1 MDSDSARITHRERK
15 RLLFVSK
22 GAESSSTRYRAL
34 QFFPLWQ
41 AAGFEPSH
49 VTASGGAGALLA
61 MLRLARRADVVVVLR
76 KTFPP
81 PLLWLLRRAARR
93 LVFDFDDAIFCN
105 TDGTPS
111 RTRMARFAAMARAC
125 DHVTAGNAFLAR
137 HAATFNPAVTV
148 IPTCVD
154 AARYRVEAGK
164 PADALDLVWIG
175 SHSTRK
181 YLAEAMPWLQ
191 AAAAKVA
198 GLRPAG
204 STLGVRLKIVAD
216 FDLPG
221 CGVATLP
228 VPWRADTEA
237 RELAAS
243 HIGIAPM
250 RDDDWSRGKCA
261 LKVLQYM
268 AAGLPVVSSDAGAN
282 AEVIAEGATG
292 FLVTTPGEWADRICR
307 LAGDAGLRRQMGE
320 AGRRRVEADYSVGPV
335 FERLRS
341 VVAGLG

>member
-1 MDSDSARITHRERK
+1 MILPADRRPSR

-61 MLRLARRADVVVVLR
+61 MLRQARRADVVVVLR

-81 PLLWLLRRAARR
+81 PLLWLLRRASRR

-125 DHVTAGNAFLAR
+125 DHVLAGNAFLAQR
-137 HAATFNPAVTV
+137 AAAFNPAVTV

-154 AARYRVEAGK
+154 AARYRVAAEQ
-164 PADALDLVWIG
+164 PADSFDLVWIG

-191 AAAAKVA
+191 AAAARVA
-198 GLRPAG
+198 DL
-204 STLGVRLKIVAD
+204 RLKIIAD

-221 CGVATLP
+221 CGVNTLP
-228 VPWRADTEA
+228 MAWRADTEA
-237 RELAAS
+237 QELAAS
-243 HIGIAPM
+243 HVGIAPM

-268 AAGLPVVSSDAGAN
+268 AAGLPVVSSKAGAN
-282 AEVIAEGATG
+282 AEAIADDETG
-292 FLVTTPGEWADRICR
+292 FLASTPGEWADRLAR
-307 LAGDAGLRRQMGE
+307 LANDAELRRRMGE
-320 AGRRRVEADYSVGPV
+320 AGRRRVETDYSVGPV
-335 FERLRS
+335 FARLRS
-341 VVAGLG
+341 VVEGLP

>member
-1 MDSDSARITHRERK
+1 MADPIAPRTGR

-22 GAESSSTRYRAL
+22 GGDSSSTRYRAL
-34 QFFPLWQ
+34 QYFPLWQ
-41 AAGFEPSH
+41 AAGFEPLH
-49 VTASGGAGALLA
+49 VTASGGSRATLD
-61 MLRLARRADVVVVLR
+61 MLRQASRADVVVVLR
-76 KTFPP
+76 KTFAR

-93 LVFDFDDAIFCN
+93 LVFDFDDAVFCN

-125 DHVTAGNAFLAR
+125 DHVLAGNAFLAAR
-137 HAATFNPAVTV
+137 AAAFNPAVTV
-148 IPTCVD
+148 VPTSVD
-154 AARYRVEAGK
+154 AARYRVAANR
-164 PADALDLVWIG
+164 PADSFDLVWIG

-191 AAAAKVA
+191 QAAEKVP
-198 GLRPAG
+198 GL
-204 STLGVRLKIVAD
+204 RLKIVAD

-228 VPWRADTEA
+228 VAWSADSEA
-237 RELAAS
+237 RELAAA

-268 AAGLPVVSSDAGAN
+268 AAGLPVVSSEAGAN
-282 AEVIAEGATG
+282 SEVIVEGETG
-292 FLVTTPGEWADRICR
+292 FLVTAPDEWSDRIAR
-307 LAGDAGLRRQMGE
+307 LANDAGLCRQMGE
-320 AGRRRVEADYSVGPV
+320 AGRRRVETDYSLGPV

-341 VVAGLG
+341 VIAGLA

>member
-1 MDSDSARITHRERK
+1 MST

-22 GAESSSTRYRAL
+22 GEDSASTRYRAL
-34 QFFPLWQ
+34 QFFPLWR
-41 AAGFEPSH
+41 AAGFAPAH
-49 VTASGGAGALLA
+49 VTASGGIQATLD
-61 MLRLARRADVVVVLR
+61 MLRQARRADVVVVLR
-76 KTFPP
+76 KTFPA
-81 PLLWLLRRAARR
+81 PLLWLLRRASRR

-125 DHVTAGNAFLAR
+125 DHVCAGNAFLAG
-137 HAATFNPAVTV
+137 HAAAFNPAVTLV
-148 IPTCVD
+148 PTCVD
-154 AARYRVEAGK
+154 VARYRVEAGK
-164 PADALDLVWIG
+164 PADTLDLVWIG

-181 YLAEAMPWLQ
+181 YLAEAMPWL
-191 AAAAKVA
+191 KVA
-198 GLRPAG
+198 ADAVPGL
-204 STLGVRLKIVAD
+204 RLKIVAD

-228 VPWRADTEA
+228 VAWRADGEA

-268 AAGLPVVSSDAGAN
+268 AAGLPVVSSKAGAN
-282 AEVIAEGATG
+282 AEVIEDGAHG
-292 FLVTTPGEWADRICR
+292 FLAATPAEWAERIAQ
-307 LAGDAGLRRQMGE
+307 LAGDAELRRRLGE
-320 AGRRRVEADYSVGPV
+320 AGRRRAATDYSVEAV

-341 VVAGLG
+341 AIEGLT